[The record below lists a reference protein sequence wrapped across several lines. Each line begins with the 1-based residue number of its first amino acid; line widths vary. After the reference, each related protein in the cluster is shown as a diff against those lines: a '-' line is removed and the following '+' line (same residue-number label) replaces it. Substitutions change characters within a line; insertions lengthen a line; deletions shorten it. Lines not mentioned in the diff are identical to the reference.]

1 MNLFQC
7 LLISLFCVIS
17 GNEFPMYG
25 SQFGWYVLGRP
36 LIGGLICGIIL
47 GDITTGIKLGVAV
60 QLVYLAV
67 VTPGGSVPIDL
78 SFVSYPAMAIAIANK
93 MNGGSAVALA
103 STIGILGTFIFQ
115 LDDTLGSF
123 FHKGQDT
130 AIDQADYSKYNRYFW
145 VYPQLVKC
153 ITRGVPCFLAVYFGA
168 SYVSDFLNVLPQ
180 FVQSGLLTLGSVL
193 PAVGIATLLLQSIQ
207 KKSFIL
213 FFLVGFVSIVFMK
226 LNILGL
232 TIFGGT
238 LAFLYY
244 MASKSDKN
252 NSSDDS
258 HNPEEEVL

>member
-1 MNLFQC
+1 MNVFQC

-17 GNEFPMYG
+17 GNEFPFYD

-36 LIGGLICGIIL
+36 LVGGLICGLIL
-47 GDITTGIKLGVAV
+47 GDVTTGIKLGVAV

-67 VTPGGSVPIDL
+67 VTPGGSVPVDL

-103 STIGILGTFIFQ
+103 STVGILGTFILQ
-115 LDDTLGSF
+115 LNGTLGAF
-123 FHKGQDT
+123 FHKGQDA
-130 AIDQADYSKYNRYFW
+130 AIEQADYSKYNRYFLI
-145 VYPQLVKC
+145 YPQLAK
-153 ITRGVPCFLAVYFGA
+153 IIIRGIPCFLAVYFGA
-168 SYVSDFLNVLPQ
+168 SYVNTFLQNMPPFIQNGLLSLGGVLP
-180 FVQSGLLTLGSVL
+180 S
-193 PAVGIATLLLQSIQ
+193 VGIATLLLQSVQ

-232 TIFGGT
+232 TVFGGA

-244 MASKSDKN
+244 MASQNDKN
-252 NSSDDS
+252 NSSNDAQ
-258 HNPEEEVL
+258 NPEEEVL